1 MISVSKKETNIAG
14 ALLLGLSSISD
25 VNTFVGLAELGVQ
38 GVELQ
43 ILPVVETKHI
53 SSKDLL
59 APS

>member
-1 MISVSKKETNIAG
+1 M
-14 ALLLGLSSISD
+14 LLKLANTVLILINTGPSN

-38 GVELQ
+38 GVQLQ